1 MSRVSVAGCR
11 VAVVVAPMT
20 GSVRRRRRGG
30 LTRGRS
36 EGNTVTTAS
45 ACAGAANAL
54 VVGTALLVA

>member
-1 MSRVSVAGCR
+1 VDAPVFIYFMSRVSVAGCR

-20 GSVRRRRRGG
+20 G
-30 LTRGRS
+30 S